1 MKKLIKPKY
10 IIITIVILL
19 ALSATAYAATIL
31 FQANEVGYDNS
42 NTGFLDSNDQP
53 VEDVQTALDELYNKA
68 STCSVRNICPS
79 GYKKIEGSNGEYSCI
94 LKKSPKAYI
103 ENLNTEGETIS
114 TTDHYDELRFIGSN
128 PPNYVTFNDQTW
140 RIIGIFEGRVKLI
153 SPSIGDYLYDTSASN
168 INNGYGVNAWEDS
181 DLMKLLNPGYSDNID
196 YKCKTTTN
204 NSECGN
210 NEITDFEE
218 ALVNNSLYWDA
229 SEGLCYSTSN
239 YSTKACDFRNN
250 GLTDENS
257 KAMIDNV
264 TWYLGSNEK
273 TASLWGENQIMTAP
287 YLYNMERGNYT
298 GKQCSNQG
306 YCSDQVTRN
315 DPPEWTG
322 KVGLLYP
329 SDYAYATSGN
339 LTGTGTDR
347 ATCLSKQVGEVSSN
361 TTPNWSN
368 TYTDCI
374 DNNWLF
380 TGTRV
385 WTLSPASSSNNSSSV
400 FRITQYGYINTYNAF
415 STFNVRPVVY
425 LKPEVTITRGD
436 GTQDKPFELS
446 YESE

>member
-68 STCSVRNICPS
+68 STCSIRNICPS

-128 PPNYVTFNDQTW
+128 PSNYVTFNNQTW
-140 RIIGIFEGRVKLI
+140 RIIGIFEGRLKLI
-153 SPSIGDYLYDTSASN
+153 SPSIGEYAYDTSAYSV
-168 INNGYGVNAWEDS
+168 NNGYGVNAWEDS
-181 DLMKLLNPGYSDNID
+181 DLMKLLNPGYDNNEG
-196 YKCKTTTN
+196 YKCKGTTGSTGCLN
-204 NSECGN
+204 NNISDFD
-210 NEITDFEE
+210 EI
-218 ALVNNSLYWDA
+218 LVNNSLYWNA
-229 SEGLCYSTSN
+229 SEGYCYSGSSYTA
-239 YSTKACDFRNN
+239 KACDFRNN
-250 GLTDENS
+250 GLNDDDS
-257 KAMIDNV
+257 KAMIDDA

-273 TASLWGENQIMTAP
+273 SESLWGENQIMTAS
-287 YLYNMERGNYT
+287 YLYNMERGSYT
-298 GKQCSNQG
+298 GKQCLNSK
-306 YCSDQVTRN
+306 YCSDEVTRN
-315 DPPEWTG
+315 EPPVWTG

-329 SDYAYATSGN
+329 SDYAYATSGS

-347 ATCLSKQVGEVSSN
+347 TTCLSKQVGEVN
-361 TTPNWSN
+361 LDTTPNWSN
-368 TYTDCI
+368 TYTDCF

-385 WTLSPASSSNNSSSV
+385 FAISPTSSSSNATSV
-400 FRITQYGYINTYNAF
+400 FRITQQGVISSYNAF
-415 STFNVRPVVY
+415 SGVNVRPVVY

-436 GTQDKPFELS
+436 GTQIKPFELS
-446 YESE
+446 YES